1 MAQLDTNAPLD
12 TSVVPRALRARA
24 AAADQALKNMREGR
38 APDQPAEPPA
48 QAAEQPQDGEQ
59 RQDAPAPP
67 AQQPTPPAA
76 NSEAPRQEQPPAS
89 ADVWEQRYHSL
100 NGQFAPLREELR
112 NLRQENDQLRE
123 AVSNL
128 EQARPNDSAPPA
140 EVKPF
145 DVSAVLTDAER
156 EEWGEDFVSIL
167 DRVTKAA
174 TAPLEAENK
183 RLKSKIEN
191 REQHEQVRTREQMH
205 ALLDKEVPT
214 WETINNEPEFARD
227 WLGVVDQA
235 SGLTRKKLLQNAYA
249 RNEATRVAWFFKQY
263 LSEKDGA
270 SPEAQRDPGQGRAAA
285 PKSLDQFA
293 APGKGRTANGQPA
306 AAAGDARPFKLSEYT
321 KFLSDK
327 THGRL
332 RLTTA
337 EIQQRE
343 AAMEQAIRDGTMDMS
358 A

>member
-1 MAQLDTNAPLD
+1 
-12 TSVVPRALRARA
+12 
-24 AAADQALKNMREGR
+24 
-38 APDQPAEPPA
+38 
-48 QAAEQPQDGEQ
+48 
-59 RQDAPAPP
+59 
-67 AQQPTPPAA
+67 
-76 NSEAPRQEQPPAS
+76 
-89 ADVWEQRYHSL
+89 VWEQRYHSL
-100 NGQFAPLREELR
+100 NGQFAPLREEIR
-112 NLRQENDQLRE
+112 NLRLENDQLRE

-128 EQARPNDSAPPA
+128 EQSRPNDSAPPA
-140 EVKPF
+140 EAKPF
-145 DVSAVLTDAER
+145 DVNAVLTDAER
-156 EEWGEDFVSIL
+156 EEWGDDFVSIL

-174 TAPLEAENK
+174 TAAQEAEIK
-183 RLKSKIEN
+183 RLKGKIEN
-191 REQHEQVRTREQMH
+191 REQHERVRTREQMH
-205 ALLDKEVPT
+205 ALLDNEVPD
-214 WETINNEPEFARD
+214 WEVINNEPGFAKD
-227 WLGVVDQA
+227 WLGVVDEA
-235 SGLTRKKLLQNAYA
+235 SGHTRKKLLKDAYD
-249 RNEATRVAWFFKQY
+249 RNEAKRVAWFFKQY
-263 LSEKDGA
+263 LSHRDGA
-270 SPEAQRDPGQGRAAA
+270 SPEAQQGQGQGRAAA